1 MSTYTHKSLHLLL
14 LLYPHQAHT
23 HTQTTPT
30 LLRPY
35 YAGQKCP
42 FKNVSQSPKK
52 RLHRK
57 KKSCVPPHLRA
68 ERAREGRGRR
78 EEEGGRLM
86 CKLVSVLYGSPIIYS
101 AARRSS
107 RATRICLILNYTL
120 VYITWQ
126 SVHINLI
133 GF

>member
-1 MSTYTHKSLHLLL
+1 MSVAS
-14 LLYPHQAHT
+14 
-23 HTQTTPT
+23 
-30 LLRPY
+30 
-35 YAGQKCP
+35 
-42 FKNVSQSPKK
+42 SPKK
-52 RLHRK
+52 
-57 KKSCVPPHLRA
+57 
-68 ERAREGRGRR
+68 EGTENKILCPSTYEGP
-78 EEEGGRLM
+78 ESEGGKGKEKGGAGGEGELM

-101 AARRSS
+101 AAQRSR